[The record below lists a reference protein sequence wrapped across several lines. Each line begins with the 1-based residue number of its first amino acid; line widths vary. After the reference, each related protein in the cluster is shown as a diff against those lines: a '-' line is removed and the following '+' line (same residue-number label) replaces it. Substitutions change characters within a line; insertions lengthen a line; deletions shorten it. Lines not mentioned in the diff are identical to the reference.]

1 MGKREP
7 PKRLTDPGRAADFK
21 VNPFAALSSATFQDA
36 EPAAKPAP
44 AAAAKP
50 AKAAGAELPPEDREL
65 LKAFGAGSVTL
76 PGRNTPGASGREGG
90 GAAPIRGCV
99 RFQIQRKGKGGKT
112 ITRVLGLEQLSL
124 PEQMELARQ
133 LQQALGTGAHF
144 ENDVLELHGE
154 QQTRATA
161 WFQKNQFRVT
171 GTVPH
176 QRD

>member
-1 MGKREP
+1 MGKQEQ

-21 VNPFAALSSATFQDA
+21 VNPFAALSSAKFQDA
-36 EPAAKPAP
+36 EPAAKPAA

-50 AKAAGAELPPEDREL
+50 ATTGKTELPPEDRDL
-65 LKAFGAGSVTL
+65 LKAFGAASVTL

-90 GAAPIRGCV
+90 AAAPVRGCV
-99 RFQIQRKGKGGKT
+99 RFQVQRKGKGGKT

-144 ENDVLELHGE
+144 DNDVLELHGE
-154 QQTRATA
+154 QQARAA
-161 WFQKNQFRVT
+161 VWFQKNQFRIR
-171 GTVPH
+171 GN
-176 QRD
+176 

>member
-1 MGKREP
+1 MGKQEQ

-21 VNPFAALSSATFQDA
+21 VNPFAALSSAKFQDA

-44 AAAAKP
+44 PAATAKP
-50 AKAAGAELPPEDREL
+50 AAAGKTELPPEDREL

-76 PGRNTPGASGREGG
+76 PGRNTPGTSGREGAA
-90 GAAPIRGCV
+90 AAPVRGCV

-154 QQTRATA
+154 QETRAAA
-161 WFQKNQFRVT
+161 WFQKNQFRT
-171 GTVPH
+171 KGG
-176 QRD
+176 